1 MKGVYSLIRL
11 GIVYEIHS
19 NKVVVLTPDSEFLVI
34 KRTKDMCLGQQVKFN
49 IQDVKKTMKPVY
61 KYASIASSIAAV
73 FILVFMYLRVPFYDN
88 VYGYINVDINPSIE
102 FVVDKDFEVLQS
114 KALNDD
120 AKAIVKG
127 LDVKG
132 KDIYSVINDFIDN
145 CEDYGYIDTKED
157 NVVLV
162 SASVHDKSMK
172 FFKSIDD
179 DTELE
184 NFLISINKKINSNN
198 DKDIS
203 GRVIKVSP
211 EDRKA
216 AVKNNLSMGKYY
228 LMEKA
233 KASGLDLSVEDMNK
247 EKISD
252 LLSAIDNKGSI
263 ITSEATMALQDQD
276 ETTTDSDK
284 DNIEPTKEA
293 SEPLATPTA
302 KIKSEPAVVPTSKP
316 SVKPTEPKT
325 KPTEEQK
332 VVINTPTVQ
341 EVRTAEPS
349 ATSNNDTEINQ
360 GKLNIKLLSV
370 EKDLKCSIINSEMHI
385 INNSDEDIDLRDVTV
400 RYYFTREGRADMQA
414 AVYSYSKERMD
425 GKNFKQG
432 NSNDVKISFH
442 HVTSSNM
449 YMEIGFSSG
458 VLKKNEYAFVNAA
471 FNNDQWYEMNQN
483 NDYSY
488 IENSNKHVLTTKV
501 TGYISGRLVWGKEP
515 Y

>member
-1 MKGVYSLIRL
+1 MKGVYSVIRL

-19 NKVVVLTPDSEFLVI
+19 NKVIVLTPDSEFLVI

-49 IQDVKKTMKPVY
+49 IQDVKKTMKPIY
-61 KYASIASSIAAV
+61 KYASIASSIAAA
-73 FILVFMYLRVPFYDN
+73 FILIFMYLRVPFYDN

-102 FVVDKDFEVLQS
+102 FVVDKEFEVLHS

-120 AKAIVKG
+120 AKTIAKG

-132 KDIYSVINDFIDN
+132 KDIYSVINDFMDK
-145 CEDYGYIDTKED
+145 CEDHGYIVAKED

-184 NFLISINKKINSNN
+184 KFLVNINKKINSNN

-211 EDRKA
+211 GDRKA

-233 KASGLDLSVEDMNK
+233 KASGLDLSVEDMDK
-247 EKISD
+247 EKVSD
-252 LLSAIDNKGSI
+252 LLAAIDNKGTI
-263 ITSEATMALQDQD
+263 ITSEAAMVLQN
-276 ETTTDSDK
+276 ETTTDADK
-284 DNIEPTKEA
+284 DEIDPTKEA
-293 SEPLATPTA
+293 LEPVATPTS
-302 KIKSEPAVVPTSKP
+302 KIQSEPTVMPSSKP
-316 SVKPTEPKT
+316 SAKPTEPKT

-332 VVINTPTVQ
+332 VVIDTPTAQ
-341 EVRTAEPS
+341 EQRTAKPS
-349 ATSNNDTEINQ
+349 ATNGNVKTATNQ

-370 EKDLKCSIINSEMHI
+370 EKRLMCSIINSEMHI
-385 INNSDEDIDLRDVTV
+385 INNSGEDIDLRDVTA
-400 RYYFTREGRADMQA
+400 RYYFTREGRADLHA
-414 AVYSYSKERMD
+414 AVYSYSKNTID
-425 GKNFKQG
+425 GKSFRQG

-442 HVTSSNM
+442 HVSDSNM

-458 VLKKNEYAFVNAA
+458 VLKKNEYVFVNVA
-471 FNNDQWYEMNQN
+471 FNNDQWDRMTQN

-488 IENSNKHVLTTKV
+488 IENSNDHELTRKV

>member
-19 NKVVVLTPDSEFLVI
+19 NKAVVLTPDSEFLVI

-102 FVVDKDFEVLQS
+102 FVVDKEFEVLQS

-120 AKAIVKG
+120 AKAIAKG

-132 KDIYSVINDFIDN
+132 KDIYSVINDFMDK
-145 CEDYGYIDTKED
+145 CEDYGYIVGKED

-184 NFLISINKKINSNN
+184 KFLVNINKKINSNN

-233 KASGLDLSVEDMNK
+233 KASGLDLSVEDMDK
-247 EKISD
+247 EKVSD
-252 LLSAIDNKGSI
+252 LLAAIDNKGSI
-263 ITSEATMALQDQD
+263 ITSKATMVLQD
-276 ETTTDSDK
+276 EIITDADK
-284 DNIEPTKEA
+284 DNTEPSKEA
-293 SEPLATPTA
+293 SEPVATPTT
-302 KIKSEPAVVPTSKP
+302 KFQSEPTVVPATKP
-316 SVKPTEPKT
+316 SAKPTEPKT

-332 VVINTPTVQ
+332 VVIDTPTVQ
-341 EVRTAEPS
+341 EERTAKPS
-349 ATSNNDTEINQ
+349 ATSNNVNTATNQ

-370 EKDLKCSIINSEMHI
+370 EKERKCSIINFKVHI
-385 INNSDEDIDLRDVTV
+385 INNSGEDIDLRDVTA

-414 AVYSYSKERMD
+414 AVYNYSKESID
-425 GKNFKQG
+425 GKNFRQG

-442 HVTSSNM
+442 NVSISDM

-458 VLKKNEYAFVNAA
+458 VLKKNEFVFVNVA
-471 FNNDQWYEMNQN
+471 FNNDKWDRMHQN

-488 IENSNKHVLTTKV
+488 IENSNDHELTKKV
-501 TGYISGRLVWGKEP
+501 TGYISGRLVWGIEP

>member
-1 MKGVYSLIRL
+1 MKGVYSVIRL
-11 GIVYEIHS
+11 GVVYEIHS
-19 NKVVVLTPDSEFLVI
+19 NKVVVLTPDSEFLII

-49 IQDVKKTMKPVY
+49 IQDVKKTMKPLY

-73 FILVFMYLRVPFYDN
+73 FILVFIYLRVPFYDN

-102 FVVDKDFEVLQS
+102 FVVDKEFEVLQS

-120 AKAIVKG
+120 AKAITKG

-132 KDIYSVINDFIDN
+132 KDIYSVINDFMDK
-145 CEDYGYIDTKED
+145 CEDYGYIVAKED

-184 NFLISINKKINSNN
+184 NFLVNVNKKINSKN

-211 EDRKA
+211 EDRKQA
-216 AVKNNLSMGKYY
+216 LKNNLSMGKYY

-233 KASGLDLSVEDMNK
+233 KASGLDLSVEDLDK

-252 LLSAIDNKGSI
+252 LLAAIDNKGAI
-263 ITSEATMALQDQD
+263 ITSEATMVLQDGI
-276 ETTTDSDK
+276 TTDANKDK
-284 DNIEPTKEA
+284 AEPTKEA
-293 SEPLATPTA
+293 SDPVATPT
-302 KIKSEPAVVPTSKP
+302 SEIQSNPTEIPAAKP
-316 SVKPTEPKT
+316 SAKPTEPLKT
-325 KPTEEQK
+325 EPTEGQK
-332 VVINTPTVQ
+332 VVIDTPTGQ
-341 EVRTAEPS
+341 EDRTAKPS
-349 ATSNNDTEINQ
+349 ATSNNANSATNQ
-360 GKLNIKLLSV
+360 DKLNIKLLSV
-370 EKDLKCSIINSEMHI
+370 EKDIKCWIINSEMQI
-385 INNSDEDIDLRDVTV
+385 INNSGEDIDLRDVTV

-414 AVYSYSKERMD
+414 AVYSYSKESMD

-442 HVTSSNM
+442 HVSSSDM

-458 VLKKNEYAFVNAA
+458 VLKKNEYVFVNPA
-471 FNNDQWYEMNQN
+471 FNNDKWDRMSQN

-488 IENSNKHVLTTKV
+488 IENSKDHKLTRKV
-501 TGYISGRLVWGKEP
+501 TGYISGSLVWGVEP